1 MNIRKQLQDIWR
13 QRDLQLMVAPWMLLV
28 IVFSYIPMYGLIMGF
43 QDFRL
48 GDVIGFSR
56 FVGFGNFLMFFR
68 SPDFWLIIKNTFA
81 ISLLKLL
88 FGFPFPIILAL
99 LLNEMRGAFFKRMVQ
114 TISYLPHFISWV
126 VVSGIALNLMSSDG
140 GAINDALMAFGW
152 IESPITFM
160 SEPRYFWGI
169 VVITDVWKEIGWNAI
184 IYIAA
189 IASIDP
195 ELYQAAEMDGAGRLR
210 KMWNITLS
218 GIKPTIVIL
227 LILSVGGILNA
238 GFEQVLL
245 LTNNLRNAMVY
256 DVSEIIDTYVFR
268 VGLSQMRY
276 SYATAVGS
284 FKALISVSLLLIANY
299 VARKF
304 SDESLF

>member
-1 MNIRKQLQDIWR
+1 
-13 QRDLQLMVAPWMLLV
+13 
-28 IVFSYIPMYGLIMGF
+28 MGF

-48 GDVIGFSR
+48 GDAIGFSR
-56 FVGFGNFLMFFR
+56 WVGFDNYKMFFN
-68 SPDFWLIIKNTFA
+68 SPDFWLIMKNTFA
-81 ISLLKLL
+81 ISLLKLA
-88 FGFPFPIILAL
+88 FAFPSPIILAL
-99 LLNEMRGAFFKRMVQ
+99 LLNEVRSEFFKRSVQ

-126 VVSGIALNLMSSDG
+126 VVSGIALNLLSPDG
-140 GAINDALMAFGW
+140 GAINEALIALGL
-152 IESPITFM
+152 IKSPISFM
-160 SEPRYFWGI
+160 GEPRYFWGI

-184 IYIAA
+184 IYMAA

-210 KMWNITLS
+210 KMWHITLS
-218 GIKPTIVIL
+218 GVKPTIVIL

-238 GFEQVLL
+238 GFEQILL

-256 DVSEIIDTYVFR
+256 DVSEILDTYVFR

-284 FKALISVSLLLIANY
+284 FKALLSISLLLIANFA
-299 VARKF
+299 ARKI